1 MYNKVNKFILLL
13 EYGPSSSSFPLPCSS
28 LSYFPCRLA
37 LNSKYKLE
45 TITVDKMLTLKFTFK
60 FNPQKCPLPM
70 ILLKSHTRQRENK
83 ILWCPSEGEKKT
95 TTDYILS
102 VSLSCLYGINHWN
115 APNLYIYTDTYL
127 LHPGRKS
134 PAETQMHPPRHI
146 LLLEDLKLL
155 RVVSLR
161 QLWAAHSQSFILS
174 FIQKTDCS
182 DCLRQWFP
190 VRGPTPVGLV
200 LPRLENYCFLLI
212 SGAKLRLEVIII
224 AHCFNQ
230 RW

>member
-1 MYNKVNKFILLL
+1 MKSRSLRFHLTCINEPTCFQKKRWREAGECSNMKATSFNPCRLLFLPAYVNGLPLQRFKGQFEYRSLWRSCQLCKLKHGSCRCVYLLL

-102 VSLSCLYGINHWN
+102 VSLSCLYGINH
-115 APNLYIYTDTYL
+115 
-127 LHPGRKS
+127 
-134 PAETQMHPPRHI
+134 
-146 LLLEDLKLL
+146 
-155 RVVSLR
+155 
-161 QLWAAHSQSFILS
+161 
-174 FIQKTDCS
+174 
-182 DCLRQWFP
+182 
-190 VRGPTPVGLV
+190 
-200 LPRLENYCFLLI
+200 
-212 SGAKLRLEVIII
+212 
-224 AHCFNQ
+224 
-230 RW
+230 